1 MLEEKLKRIPKK
13 PGVYLLKDKQG
24 KILYVGKAKALRDR
38 LRSHFKPGKDE
49 DRKHRLL
56 MSRITDFEYILTD
69 SEVEA
74 LIMEANFVKEHSPK
88 YNINL
93 KDDKSF
99 PYVRLTNE
107 PFPRL
112 FITRKIVQDGSR
124 YFGPYTDVGSL
135 RQLMKAI
142 RRIFPV
148 RTCRVRIT
156 DESIRLKKH
165 KVCLNYHIGR
175 CRGPCEGLVS
185 QADYRWIVH
194 QIVAFIQGRNTELVK
209 HLESEMNEHARL
221 ERFEEAADIRDKLRS
236 ITAFQSRQKV
246 VDGVS
251 ADRDLIT
258 VAADEEDACAV
269 VFNVRDGKIT
279 NRHHFYLRGAEG
291 AGESDVLT
299 AFVKQYYLRADYI
312 PEEVFLGSPLTEKR
326 EVTSWLAQKRGKKV
340 ALHVPLKGKKAK
352 LMEMCRRNTRLLL
365 EELKLQK
372 SRTQAHVSPSVEALQ
387 RDLKLVKPPQRIEA
401 FDVSNIA
408 GQDAVASMV
417 VFERGKPKKSEYRKF
432 KIKRVEGIDDFR
444 MMAEAVERRM
454 GRLLK
459 EEKPLPD
466 LILVDGGKG
475 QLSAALQVLRKL
487 SLPNQPVIGLAK
499 RLEDVFVPGISA
511 PQNIPKSSAGLR
523 LLQRVRDEA
532 HRFAVTY
539 HRQRRKKR
547 VIHSELDDIPG
558 IGEKRRNALLKAFG
572 SVHAIR
578 GASVEDILKINGLN
592 RPMAEKIKNVLNE
605 KQG

>member
-1 MLEEKLKRIPKK
+1 MLKEKLKRVPKK
-13 PGVYLLKDKQG
+13 PGVYLLKDKEG

-49 DRKHRLL
+49 DRKHRLM
-56 MSRITDFEYILTD
+56 MSRIADFEFILTD

-74 LIMEANFVKEHSPK
+74 LIMEASFVKEHRPK

-93 KDDKSF
+93 KDDKSY
-99 PYVRLTNE
+99 PYVRLTKE

-124 YFGPYTDVGSL
+124 YFGPYTDVGSI
-135 RQLMKAI
+135 RQLMAAI

-148 RTCRVRIT
+148 RTCRLRIT

-175 CRGPCEGLVS
+175 CRGPCEGFIS
-185 QADYRWIVH
+185 QEDYRWIINKTVS
-194 QIVAFIQGRNTELVK
+194 FIQGRNTDLVQG
-209 HLESEMNEHARL
+209 LDEEMIKLARL
-221 ERFEEAADIRDKLRS
+221 KRFEEAADIRDKLRS

-258 VAADEEDACAV
+258 AAADEKDACAV

-279 NRHHFYLRGAEG
+279 NRHHFYLRGVEG
-291 AGESDVLT
+291 MGESDVLT
-299 AFVKQYYLRADYI
+299 AFIKQYYLRTDYI
-312 PEEVFLGSPLTEKR
+312 PAEVFLGSSLTEAR
-326 EVTSWLAQKRGKKV
+326 EVTSWLTQKRGKKV
-340 ALHVPLKGKKAK
+340 ALHVPLRGKKAK

-372 SRTQAHVSPSVEALQ
+372 SRSEARLSPSVEALQ
-387 RDLKLVKPPQRIEA
+387 RDLKLAKPPQRIEA
-401 FDVSNIA
+401 FDVSNIS

-417 VFERGKPKKSEYRKF
+417 VFEHGKPKKSEYRKF

-444 MMAEAVERRM
+444 MMAEVVERRM
-454 GRLLK
+454 GRLIK

-475 QLSAALQVLRKL
+475 QLSAAVQVLRKL

-511 PQNIPKSSAGLR
+511 PQNIPKSSVSLR

-572 SVHAIR
+572 SVQAIR

-592 RPMAEKIKNVLNE
+592 RPTAEKIKNVLN
-605 KQG
+605 